1 MDYLPP
7 ADGLNAHYPLALTT
21 GRLAH
26 HWHSRTKT
34 AHVPKLNVSVPTP
47 FVVAHSR
54 DAERLGL
61 TEGEAVRL
69 ISRRGF
75 ARTTLKV
82 DDSITPGTLF
92 MPFHW
97 GQSFSKDG
105 CVNATTTGDSDP
117 ISLQPELKFSAV
129 RLEKD
134 A

>member
-1 MDYLPP
+1 MSQAKRCVTRLI
-7 ADGLNAHYPLALTT
+7 ANSRAVVCELAAPLAITSN
-21 GRLAH
+21 LAQRF
-26 HWHSRTKT
+26 S
-34 AHVPKLNVSVPTP
+34 TP
-47 FVVAHSR
+47 FVAAHSR